1 MTYLMSDLHGQ
12 YELYMKMLEKIRFS
26 DRDELYVLG
35 DIVDRGPKPMA
46 ILRDMSLR
54 INVFPFMGN
63 HDMTAKIILSELN
76 KEITSEN
83 LSLGSFDLGFIVA
96 LKCWIED
103 GGGSTLEDFRQLSPD
118 EREDVLA
125 YLDEFI
131 PCDEIEVNGT
141 RYVLAHAGVE
151 GFSPDKPLTDY
162 APEAFIDGRCDYG
175 RRYFPDKILVTGHT
189 PTLKIDPACK
199 GKIWQGN
206 GHIALDCGA
215 GYGLPLGCIRLE
227 DMQTFYVE

>member
-12 YELYMKMLEKIRFS
+12 YELYEKMLEKIRFS

-63 HDMTAKIILSELN
+63 HDMTAKFILSELN

-125 YLDEFI
+125 FLDEFI

-162 APEAFIDGRCDYG
+162 SPEAFIDGRCDYG

-189 PTLKIDPACK
+189 PTLNIDPACK